1 MTASL
6 LYASYC
12 KLGES
17 PLWHPERNSCF
28 WVDIEGCKLFEYN
41 WTTADVTTR
50 EFSQRISLAVQ
61 GEENNL
67 VVGLQGG
74 IAGYDLT
81 TGKLSWLT
89 DLGRD
94 WAHHRCND
102 GACDSQGRLWI
113 GTMDMQDQD
122 GTGSVYRV
130 DKQPAFQKVIGKV
143 SIANGIAWSP
153 DGTRLYFTDSLTG
166 EVWSYHYN
174 GDITFEKAAIRI
186 PRSMGLPDGMAMD
199 VEGMLWIALWG
210 GFGVGRFNPLT
221 GEMLNFIEVSAP
233 HVSSCAFAGEER
245 DQLVITTARHEL
257 DETTLRQYPQSGHVF
272 VARPGVK
279 GLPVHTCS
287 L

>member
-1 MTASL
+1 MTASI
-6 LYASYC
+6 LYASSC
-12 KLGES
+12 TLGES

-28 WVDIEGCKLFEYN
+28 WTDIEGCKLFEYN
-41 WTTADVTTR
+41 LATGHLKTR

-61 GEENNL
+61 GAGDNL
-67 VVGLQGG
+67 VLGLQGG
-74 IAGYDLT
+74 IARYDLPAGELT
-81 TGKLSWLT
+81 WLT

-94 WAHHRCND
+94 WADHRCND

-130 DKQPAFQKVIGKV
+130 DKQLAFQKVIGKV

-153 DGTRLYFTDSLTG
+153 DGSRLYFTDSLTR
-166 EVWSYHYN
+166 EIWCYHYN
-174 GDITFEKAAIRI
+174 GEITFEKAVIRI

-199 VEGMLWIALWG
+199 TEGMLWIALWG
-210 GFGVGRFNPLT
+210 GFGVGRFNPNT
-221 GEMLNFIEVSAP
+221 GEMLDFVEVPAP

-245 DQLVITTARHEL
+245 DQLIITTARHEV
-257 DETTLRQYPQSGHVF
+257 DEATLRQYPQSGHVF
-272 VARPGVK
+272 IARPGVK
-279 GLPVHTCS
+279 GIPVHTCS